1 LQLRKLQT
9 IAIHGRL
16 FRLHSNP
23 NARRGS
29 RKNDLYDGR
38 GQLQVQCNA
47 IRPLKCRCYILAD
60 EEKSFKE
67 EIGEMLEAYMDDM
80 IAKSA
85 VKNKHK
91 AHLSVVF
98 NKLRKFNMRLNPEK
112 CTFGVKV

>member
-1 LQLRKLQT
+1 
-9 IAIHGRL
+9 
-16 FRLHSNP
+16 
-23 NARRGS
+23 
-29 RKNDLYDGR
+29 
-38 GQLQVQCNA
+38 
-47 IRPLKCRCYILAD
+47 
-60 EEKSFKE
+60 
-67 EIGEMLEAYMDDM
+67 MLEAYMDDM